1 MNPDKFFDK
10 IGVLMGMGTAQARVF
25 VGVFLAASSI
35 ATYLGVQAAFELRDR
50 AQPNAGVVFDER
62 AALDT
67 PTAVEKLDER
77 ADIPVTAGLDEVL
90 PDGALT
96 DTGSMALC
104 GSHLVGDYAIRYG
117 WAWIED
123 EGLCRR
129 LRTFR

>member
-1 MNPDKFFDK
+1 MTPDKFFDK

-90 PDGALT
+90 PDGVLT
-96 DTGSMALC
+96 ETGRMALC
-104 GSHLVGDYAIRYG
+104 GSHLVGEYARRYG
-117 WAWIED
+117 WAWIEE

-129 LRTFR
+129 LRAFR